1 KEVDILENPTD
12 LSGEDVLPN
21 FSLNLK
27 F

>member
-1 KEVDILENPTD
+1 LENPTD

-27 F
+27 L

>member
-1 KEVDILENPTD
+1 VEILENPTD

-27 F
+27 L